1 MYSTVGDTTGEV
13 LGWTKADKLS
23 PDSMDRREC
32 RHFYMC
38 TVCK

>member
-23 PDSMDRREC
+23 PDSMDRRVPALLHVHC
-32 RHFYMC
+32 M
-38 TVCK
+38 